1 MSRRAL
7 AATAALAL
15 VASSC
20 GKVPIFDVGA
30 GFLLADAAWFAG
42 EETLFVFYEVE
53 AEQGIGEPSIIE
65 ITYVTDKEEV
75 DWTVLSELE
84 TVHTHLPVDCGV
96 NALCGS
102 TSIHVPDEPREV
114 AVRLRYHRDGEL
126 SLDADTVF
134 NIVDEGAPYSNRS
147 FIVYGV
153 FDERNQRLQWRGRHQ
168 FPTLRNEQ
176 AEDYGLR
183 RQFSVEDQRYGTT
196 PLTTNLNPYGYG
208 SDCPEDF
215 TAANMETVETDE
227 RAVFNTA
234 DLPLDASASAMVCAS
249 TTVTDATGTF
259 TASALAQKNPEV
271 SPAYE
276 LLRSPVKDATPVRFF
291 LEPCD
296 RVISAN
302 HEAMQ
307 RQRLLMDERSYCI
320 DEWEADN
327 FVETLTADLTDAI
340 EAERAN
346 GNDMVLVIGL
356 HQDEL
361 GVSEAVEEALEQ
373 IVPEERHRS
382 SPRLAGAFVFDSQ
395 ARGIEISSLSS
406 STLWCPAELPTSFD
420 TGSINASVLTCAI
433 LADNPEL
440 ELGPLSFSSLP
451 ILTSRDHYLRFIDEY
466 SESQAGRVQ
475 SLSFRTPEFST
486 TSAHT
491 DVGPFGVVSFLDE
504 EIFSADAR
512 DAFSYCVQD
521 EMQYFVFRT
530 PLMQTDIFLDLIEDK
545 CEFLG
550 LPEEICSSLQLGV
563 LPIELLSEWHT
574 LFGEGTYELGILWDF
589 PFLLRME
596 YEAVSAGS
604 ASLFGLTVPFGFAD
618 STEAYY
624 GSQMWTEEAFSLEEV
639 LTQCRRFCDHPTFD
653 SAGVYHVTDLFRTTY
668 ASSCYQPDYPVLGD
682 SGFPLDP

>member
-1 MSRRAL
+1 MRLRAL
-7 AATAALAL
+7 AAAAALAL
-15 VASSC
+15 VGPSC
-20 GKVPIFDVGA
+20 AKVPIFDVGA
-30 GFLLADAAWFAG
+30 GFSLADAAWFAG
-42 EETLFVFYEVE
+42 EETLFVFYEVQ

-65 ITYVTDKEEV
+65 ITYVTDEEVV
-75 DWTVLSELE
+75 DWTELSTFEA
-84 TVHTHLPVDCGV
+84 VHTHLPVDCGV

-102 TSIHVPDEPREV
+102 ASIHIPDEPRDVEL
-114 AVRLRYHRDGEL
+114 RLRYHRDGEL
-126 SLDADTVF
+126 SLDAGTVF
-134 NIVDEGAPYSNRS
+134 NIIDEGEPYSHRS

-153 FDERNQRLQWRGRHQ
+153 FDAANQRVQWRGRHQ

-176 AEDYGLR
+176 AEEYGLR
-183 RQFSVEDQRYGTT
+183 RSFSVEDQRHGTT
-196 PLTTNLNPYGYG
+196 PLTSTVNPYGYG
-208 SDCPEDF
+208 IDCPKNF
-215 TAANMETVETDE
+215 TATDLETVQTDE
-227 RAVFNTA
+227 RAIFSTA
-234 DLPLDASASAMVCAS
+234 DLPIDASASAMVCATS
-249 TTVTDATGTF
+249 TVTDATGTF
-259 TASALAQKNPEV
+259 TTSALAQKNPEV
-271 SPAYE
+271 SPAYDV
-276 LLRSPVKDATPVRFF
+276 LRSPVKDATPVRFF

-296 RVISAN
+296 RVISAE
-302 HEAMQ
+302 HEEMQ
-307 RQRLLMDERSYCI
+307 RQRLLMGSQSTCI
-320 DEWEADN
+320 DDWEADN
-327 FVETLTADLTDAI
+327 FVETLTAELTDAI
-340 EAERAN
+340 EAERVN

-356 HQDEL
+356 HQDEY
-361 GVSEAVEEALEQ
+361 GVSEAVEAALEQ

-382 SPRLAGAFVFDSQ
+382 SPRLAGAFVFDSV

-406 STLWCPAELPTSFD
+406 STLWCPAELPTTLD
-420 TGSINASVLTCAI
+420 TGTINASVLTCAI

-466 SESQAGRVQ
+466 SKSQAGSVQ

-486 TSAHT
+486 TSAHA

-550 LPEEICSSLQLGV
+550 LPDQVCDSLELGV
-563 LPIELLSEWHT
+563 LPIEMLSEWHS

-604 ASLFGLTVPFGFAD
+604 ASLFGLSVPFGFSD
-618 STEAYY
+618 SSETYY
-624 GSQMWTEEAFSLEEV
+624 GTQMWTEEAFSLEEI
-639 LTQCRRFCDHPTFD
+639 LTQCHRFCDHPTFY

-682 SGFPLDP
+682 SGFPRDP